1 MIKFILPILV
11 GLLLISACDNTLDI
25 NAPYRETPV
34 VYAVIDLGQDSQ
46 IFRIQKTYQNDVNK
60 TAAEIA
66 QYADSL
72 YMKNITVRVV
82 NDNNPNLYRE
92 FKRVAPRKEAGFFSN
107 ADSSYWGQLTTNF
120 FVPNQ
125 RYTLRIK
132 SNESGKEYIATTSAC
147 GLAEINQ
154 QPLVDLDS
162 TIAPTFL
169 YKVNKLGDN
178 IYSFDCY
185 VSLKY
190 WEKSNSTSDTT
201 IKEIKYYLR
210 NNTLFSTTDN
220 RVQVGISRKAYIGF
234 LLNQISSNPNVTR
247 GVKSF
252 EYVVVGSNVD
262 YNDMLEVN
270 KPSGSIV
277 PKVSDYSNITNGI
290 GLFASRTTTVKS
302 QPLKSTSIDMLNN
315 QILNRP

>member
-11 GLLLISACDNTLDI
+11 GLLLFSACDNTLDI

-92 FKRVAPRKEAGFFSN
+92 FNRVAPRKEAGFFSN

-120 FVPNQ
+120 FAGNQ
-125 RYTLRIK
+125 KYTLRIK
-132 SNESGKEYIATTSAC
+132 SNETGKEYIATTTVC
-147 GLAEINQ
+147 GNANIR
-154 QPLVDLDS
+154 PLGPIDLNPGVS
-162 TIAPTFL
+162 KFFPFHIEE
-169 YKVNKLGDN
+169 LGSGV
-178 IYSFDCY
+178 YVFDGY
-185 VSLKY
+185 ISLKY
-190 WEKSNSTSDTT
+190 WEKPNSNSDTIT
-201 IKEIKYYLR
+201 HEVKYYIRSNVLSSTTNNKAIASVNRQSYLDFLKKEIDI
-210 NNTLFSTTDN
+210 N
-220 RVQVGISRKAYIGF
+220 A
-234 LLNQISSNPNVTR
+234 NVTR

-252 EYVVVGSNVD
+252 AYVVVGSNID
-262 YNDMLEVN
+262 YNDMIEMN
-270 KPSGSIV
+270 KPSGSII

-290 GLFASRTTTVKS
+290 GVFASRTSTVVT
-302 QPLKSTSIDMLNN
+302 QPLLATSIDLLNTEV
-315 QILNRP
+315 LNRP